1 MRTQPT
7 SIPDLLERERELNA
21 LGDAVARTREGV
33 GSALLIEAP
42 AGVGKSR
49 LVASARALAREAGLR
64 VLEAR
69 GAVLERE
76 FAFGVARQLLEQP
89 VSAATEAQRDV
100 LFAGAAGLSSRLLGQ
115 EGPQLAQ
122 DGDAAFGALHG
133 LYWLTANLADEGPLV
148 LAVDDAH
155 WADPSS
161 LQFLGYLMRRLE
173 GLPVLLVAAG
183 RTPDPDG
190 ERLWQELADDPAAE
204 VLRPRA
210 LSEEASS
217 EMLRNRLGTGV
228 EDAFAAACHRATGG
242 NPLFLRELVAALR
255 DAEIEPTADAA
266 ERVTTVGPPAVGRLV
281 LHRLERLG
289 PSATELARSV
299 AVLGG
304 ADLALAARLAGLE
317 GGEARRVADLLVRA
331 EVLAPETNLAF
342 VHPIVEAAIYEE
354 LLPGDRAARHLAAA
368 QLLEETGAPVE
379 RVATHLLKSR
389 PDGDA
394 GSVAIL
400 RTAAS
405 NAAERGAPA
414 ASVAY
419 LRRALE
425 EPPADD
431 ERVPVLFELGR
442 LEITQDEA
450 AGHARLQEVLETRG
464 DPDVRT
470 QATIWLGRAALT
482 WGRPDWAA
490 TTLQAI
496 DDQLGEADTE
506 RALELEAEALTL
518 TRVELSL
525 RHLAEDRL
533 ARFERRAAGH
543 PHYEAIARIQAAAE
557 RVLRGEPAVEAADEI
572 ELALAAGPPADP
584 YTFGTAIEML
594 VRTERDDAAGRWL
607 DLAIDAART
616 YGLGLRL
623 AGLHSQRALL
633 ELGRGA
639 VGEADVDIQ
648 TALRLAGERHFMLPR
663 IVALAIHVAL
673 ERGEIETAVE
683 LVERYGDTL
692 ARERVLADE
701 YLVSRGRLSIARGEV
716 RDGLEDLLR
725 CGELLDSYGI
735 VRSTDWRSDA
745 ARALAELGDGER
757 AERLAREGMAAAR
770 AFGAPRALARSLRAA
785 GRVIGGDEGL
795 ELLEEAVSIVEPSAA
810 RLEAAYALAD
820 LGAALTERRR
830 RREGRD
836 ALRLALEIAQK
847 CGATALAERVRGD
860 LGAGGGRP
868 PRMELTG
875 VEALTPAERKV
886 CDLAAGELTNRQ
898 IAQTLFVTEKTVEL
912 HLTSAYR
919 KLGIRS
925 RFQLASIMPAVQ

>member
-1 MRTQPT
+1 M
-7 SIPDLLERERELNA
+7 A
-21 LGDAVARTREGV
+21 AR
-33 GSALLIEAP
+33 
-42 AGVGKSR
+42 
-49 LVASARALAREAGLR
+49 
-64 VLEAR
+64 
-69 GAVLERE
+69 
-76 FAFGVARQLLEQP
+76 
-89 VSAATEAQRDV
+89 
-100 LFAGAAGLSSRLLGQ
+100 AAGL
-115 EGPQLAQ
+115 
-122 DGDAAFGALHG
+122 
-133 LYWLTANLADEGPLV
+133 
-148 LAVDDAH
+148 
-155 WADPSS
+155 
-161 LQFLGYLMRRLE
+161 
-173 GLPVLLVAAG
+173 
-183 RTPDPDG
+183 
-190 ERLWQELADDPAAE
+190 EL
-204 VLRPRA
+204 
-210 LSEEASS
+210 
-217 EMLRNRLGTGV
+217 
-228 EDAFAAACHRATGG
+228 
-242 NPLFLRELVAALR
+242 
-255 DAEIEPTADAA
+255 
-266 ERVTTVGPPAVGRLV
+266 
-281 LHRLERLG
+281 
-289 PSATELARSV
+289 
-299 AVLGG
+299 
-304 ADLALAARLAGLE
+304 
-317 GGEARRVADLLVRA
+317 GEARRVADLLVRA
-331 EVLAPETNLAF
+331 EIFAPETHLGFA
-342 VHPIVEAAIYEE
+342 HPIVAAAIYEE

-368 QLLEETGAPVE
+368 QLLEESGAPVE
-379 RVATHLLKSR
+379 RVATHLLQSR
-389 PDGDA
+389 PSGNA
-394 GSVAIL
+394 RSVAIL

-425 EPPADD
+425 EPPAAA
-431 ERVPVLFELGR
+431 ERGPILCDLGR
-442 LEITQDEA
+442 LEITQDEE
-450 AGHARLQEVLETRG
+450 AGHAHLLAALATPD
-464 DPDVRT
+464 DPAVNA
-470 QATIWLGRAALT
+470 QAAIWLSRAALT
-482 WGRPDWAA
+482 WGRPEWAA
-490 TTLQAI
+490 TTLRAI

-543 PHYEAIARIQAAAE
+543 PRYEAIAHIQAASE

-572 ELALAAGPPADP
+572 EAALAAGPPADP

-623 AGLHSQRALL
+623 AGLHTQRALL
-633 ELGRGA
+633 ELARGA

-673 ERGEIETAVE
+673 ERTEIEAAVE
-683 LVERYGDTL
+683 MVERYGDTL

-701 YLVSRGRLSIARGEV
+701 YLVSRGRLSIARGDV

-725 CGELLDSYGI
+725 CGEMLDSYGI

-757 AERLAREGMAAAR
+757 AERLAREGMVVAR

-795 ELLEEAVSIVEPSAA
+795 ELLEEAVSVVEQSPA

-820 LGAALTERRR
+820 LGAELLERRR
-830 RREGRD
+830 RREGRE
-836 ALRLALEIAQK
+836 ALRLALEMAQK
-847 CGATALAERVRGD
+847 CGATALAEHVRGD

-868 PRMELTG
+868 PRLELTG

-886 CDLAAGELTNRQ
+886 CGLAATELTNRQ

-925 RFQLASIMPAVQ
+925 RFQLASLMP